1 MVMRCRWFP
10 QGAQRHRVITT
21 VLWGIVPGAP
31 AWQCGA
37 AGVRRERNGTG
48 LSPRCSG
55 KRHITTLL
63 ASPLP
68 FPRTNTNLPVAE
80 GIVAVNSE
88 DASRPLRV
96 WVARRG
102 KTIAYRGF
110 LSPG

>member
-1 MVMRCRWFP
+1 MVMRCRWGS
-10 QGAQRHRVITT
+10 QGAQTAPGYHHGAR
-21 VLWGIVPGAP
+21 GIVPGAP